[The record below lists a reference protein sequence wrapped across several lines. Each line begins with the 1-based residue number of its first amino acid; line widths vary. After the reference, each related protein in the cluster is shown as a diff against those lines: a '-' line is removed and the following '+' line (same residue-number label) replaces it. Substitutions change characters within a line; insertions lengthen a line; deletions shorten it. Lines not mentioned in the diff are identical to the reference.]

1 VKHIND
7 KLVELANSYIQRGI
21 AFIAI
26 SSNDVENYPAD
37 SPELMRKVSEQ
48 ENYPFPYLYDETQEV
63 AKAYQAACTPDIYLF
78 DADLSL
84 VYRGQFD
91 DSRPGNGK
99 DVTGKDLQEAIAALM
114 EGKQPVEPQIPSIGC
129 NIKWKPGN
137 EPDYFG

>member
-1 VKHIND
+1 MH
-7 KLVELANSYIQRGI
+7 A
-21 AFIAI
+21 
-26 SSNDVENYPAD
+26 
-37 SPELMRKVSEQ
+37 
-48 ENYPFPYLYDETQEV
+48 
-63 AKAYQAACTPDIYLF
+63 DIYLF